1 MFSIIIFK
9 KVCFVGSGLL
19 NSSYLPPSNR
29 WIKLEWGFLSVFP
42 LLSSLQPPTLPFIV
56 GGGVTSQ
63 QESTPK
69 PNPLNPGG
77 VLVPGPGFELGK
89 ARLVLESGTSYPATS
104 TLRSGA
110 LPGGVWGSLEVDA
123 GQT

>member
-1 MFSIIIFK
+1 MGFSLRFPFT
-9 KVCFVGSGLL
+9 VFTPAPDFAVHS
-19 NSSYLPPSNR
+19 
-29 WIKLEWGFLSVFP
+29 WGWGDF
-42 LLSSLQPPTLPFIV
+42 TA
-56 GGGVTSQ
+56 GVN
-63 QESTPK
+63 PK